1 MDNPVFANEENIQM
15 VEKDYDDYSTPN
27 TSRID
32 ETSFAAPSTTE
43 ATSILRLRQ
52 KVKRDKLNALYRHL
66 NLTGNPDLIDLNR
79 FRVTKDL
86 KKGVT
91 IFELH
96 NGDRWA
102 PLTKETGDFLASK
115 TLRDRF
121 SGVITMKNFL
131 GIDRTPPAP

>member
-1 MDNPVFANEENIQM
+1 M
-15 VEKDYDDYSTPN
+15 
-27 TSRID
+27 
-32 ETSFAAPSTTE
+32 
-43 ATSILRLRQ
+43 
-52 KVKRDKLNALYRHL
+52 YRHL

-96 NGDRWA
+96 NGDRWV

-121 SGVITMKNFL
+121 GGVITMKNFL

>member
-52 KVKRDKLNALYRHL
+52 KVKRHKLNALYRHL

-96 NGDRWA
+96 NGDRWV
-102 PLTKETGDFLASK
+102 PLTNETGDFLASK

-121 SGVITMKNFL
+121 GGVITMKNFL